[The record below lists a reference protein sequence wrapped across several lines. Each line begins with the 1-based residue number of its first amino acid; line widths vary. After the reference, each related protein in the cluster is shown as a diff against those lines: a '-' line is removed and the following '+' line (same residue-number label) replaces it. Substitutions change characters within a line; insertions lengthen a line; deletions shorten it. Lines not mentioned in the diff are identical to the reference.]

1 MHQDKGEEKSN
12 KAKIH
17 QLSLAFISS
26 SSNCDGKVLLSEV
39 KFISNDVLQQKKK
52 HCLKLELAH
61 ILARGSHKLVL
72 GVK

>member
-26 SSNCDGKVLLSEV
+26 SSNCNGKVLLSEV
-39 KFISNDVLQQKKK
+39 KFISNDVLQQKKTL
-52 HCLKLELAH
+52 LKVVAGTH
-61 ILARGSHKLVL
+61 FSPYVT
-72 GVK
+72 